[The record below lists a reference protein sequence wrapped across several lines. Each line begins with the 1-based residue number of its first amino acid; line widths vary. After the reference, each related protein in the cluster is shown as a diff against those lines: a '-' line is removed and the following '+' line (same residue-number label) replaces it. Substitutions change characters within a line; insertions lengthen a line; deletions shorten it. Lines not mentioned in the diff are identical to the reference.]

1 MLKSKKSRIQKIIQV
16 LENNEEDEKTL
27 IMHINEIEQIFFEC
41 FNNEN
46 KKNSRIIHIYVIPYV
61 NLLLER
67 VHSHDGKNNT
77 ISFKERLIT
86 RILTFCCSI
95 LRINKSYSY
104 LVISYFVNLF
114 EEKYYIVK
122 IIEYLKKI
130 IIYLLKGLLFSKICL
145 CAKDDDDDDDN
156 YRNNNLNNIKQG
168 FHNYVI
174 LKSKVFNVL
183 MNFHFYKWITDNP
196 YKYDLIKNL
205 MLILTK
211 EILFFFHVLKNKKN
225 IFKEILREDKQ
236 IHHVINEIFDISY
249 LNDVTDKVDL
259 KNYDE
264 IILIWLEQNI
274 RLLNDLI
281 LFNLSNNANNI
292 FHHAKDENFMN
303 ENKEDG
309 NWSNDNSSSAKIKK
323 AIASTFAKPRTTIK
337 KDIIKKSKNNK
348 IEEEQNIKKEHVT
361 KQDKVD
367 EEVKNE
373 EVNNTNND
381 RTKYEIF
388 NKLIYH
394 FNSKHEFQNIT
405 NENVVITANR
415 NDLLTGEKIVQE
427 RKYNQAE
434 HFMDNYM
441 NYYTND
447 THYRNCMNYVNF
459 FDNSFFDNTHNVG
472 QQDDASQNASKY
484 LQNLGCLINNID
496 QITTDNIIFL
506 THLMRNIF
514 YLIREV
520 PFVLNFFLE
529 NIFIM
534 IEKLMHLKGNIKKWL
549 RYHGDRNCNIHVEDN
564 LNMSDSLDEDIEKR
578 KGRGSNSFD
587 KGNNNYKE
595 KLLHCMFYYIKNE
608 LYILIC
614 RKNVN
619 FSFYYSYIT
628 SLLNFMGEEGTT
640 DELTKKKIQSLNNA
654 LSGKK
659 KEQEIDIDIE
669 EEEEEEEKKKRKKKT
684 NENNFNCE
692 HMNKTILRK
701 EDYGYKKLKN
711 EQVDIM
717 SYLKVKMNESEN
729 ENQDFKKEEKE
740 NIFINQII
748 KKLYLTNF
756 KLDKEFYENFDCS
769 RKSNLIDFIQKKKRK
784 KKNTDIVGA
793 NTGDSNICGSPYGY
807 DFNSNSYEQAVMKIA
822 EGGMDLMHNSNHIV
836 TSYQNNSNMESGVVG
851 LNKNKPILRENFKE
865 INDDSI
871 VYEKRGDNKDY
882 KISDSQWE
890 EEMIYST
897 DMQNNMIEQMNY
909 KSMYSKFL
917 NNDLKYYDNV
927 KSNELILGTV
937 DLYFF
942 LIFSQILNNNLENS
956 VQVLGE
962 NVFIKKINNLKII
975 NNIIKRII
983 INSMMKE
990 RLKFFFLTL
999 YSIKI
1004 NSICVFTGDTRND
1017 IFLNY
1022 STVFKIFNNLLFY
1035 AYIDEKKKKK
1045 KKAKK
1050 RKRLNQLKRLEANTS
1065 CAHLYYGNN
1074 YDNDILG
1081 YTTVCYNYFY
1091 KLKKKLK
1098 KKDCVYRYELQKR
1111 SFKIKCKYDEI
1122 LNLLIFFLH
1131 SDKLLANHRD
1141 QYIKTFIEQILEAP
1155 KLSFSFFIY
1164 LIIWLNN
1171 IDIHID
1177 YKGYINS
1184 THNDN
1189 MSFLKNEEKRKEIID
1204 ERKNK
1209 GKFLKNKEGKIEHS
1223 SFLHFVEKES
1233 QEDMIKKRYTDE
1245 FSSNQKREKTSRHK
1259 ELEEEE
1265 QCSEYNIAIKE
1276 KSIYGNSCSTLEKKK
1291 RINNEHVTGEEV
1303 TDHNNNMYL
1312 MSSPNVN
1319 YHDIQ
1324 KYSDKDGENKYIYD
1338 SLTYNESSDASFSHF
1353 EIELSEEEDEEEEY
1367 NNGCMNKETNR
1378 EVAYD
1383 DSPQKKGSNNCHNE
1397 TMEMLNFN
1405 YNDNNTAYV
1414 DNSLKMPR
1422 KISNSN
1428 TYHMNEE
1435 INNEANLY
1443 KYSAASANISVGVSQ
1458 SENRNTDFKYNDK
1471 EAISTA
1477 SNEDDEDNTIKVRCK
1492 KESEMEEELFNINY
1506 YIKYTTMTQNSSN
1519 YYIFSFSLIS
1529 NLLKKNQNI
1538 KAKKT
1543 ILCIY
1548 INTLFKSSNEI
1559 RALLK
1564 KLITASKG
1572 IYNNTVNFFTYTKR
1586 IYSFYHKVFILFLL
1600 YICSMYIPNLKNDIL
1615 FFSPFAFYLW
1625 PIELINFVHNFLL
1638 TNFSFF
1644 YNDILSIFVNYEQI
1658 TFYEK
1663 RMLSLKN
1670 YAAIN
1675 EKLNEYIKGF
1685 HQPNIFQSVEAFLK
1699 ETDFFNNSSS
1709 FGKINDKENEQAIK
1723 GNRMNKSNTKSHMK
1737 TTNEEDRNG
1746 GRRSEEEEVK
1756 ERHREEEESEKKH
1769 SEEKECLQ
1777 RNEISQK
1784 ILLEEIFVVLFIKTT
1799 DLMEEKKLLE
1809 KMKKSNRF
1817 LNFISI
1823 DFVDELCKFV
1833 LFNIEKGYEKNKDHF
1848 WLHFNLLF
1856 NETSE
1861 DDKTKIMDKFKYIEL
1876 QDILNFFI
1884 NSVDNFL
1891 SICVRSS
1898 IFFHLY
1904 LFVYSNCLKKE
1915 VRTILLN
1922 KFIETLPLLKSLFH
1936 EEFFRILKYNNKLND
1951 TSIENTKR
1959 HEERENEKGVD
1970 EKENQKDD
1978 QVQRNDTNDSNT
1990 NTAEHSTTE
1999 QTKTEQTQD
2008 PTGGKEQA
2016 LVKEEVGSTENEE
2029 QKNKELSTKE
2039 TNTVNEN
2046 SAFQVNIEIIK
2057 YISKNLYDCP
2067 SHPVRESHFNFLN
2080 FCYNLYLENQNI
2092 HFIIELIGFLKK
2104 DQILHIFSEIIKNE
2118 MEENIKIEILKCCI
2132 NNIIQ
2137 LPYSYILEKQN
2148 EKENESYY
2156 ITNIEIFYFYYNLNK
2171 NKNIQ
2176 KIMLDYFVTKVN
2188 LNTVDNQENIKMYND
2203 ITVKDI
2209 ANIIQQI
2216 AENSNPIF
2224 PIYGRFLCQITKNI
2238 NILREFI
2245 SSIIMPLLI
2254 QKKIWTNKFIWKG
2267 FLMCISMLWSDFKH
2281 SLFYVFFMLPKDEC
2295 LMLFNALQQ
2304 KHSIQSDLM
2313 ELISLNEQAKRM
2325 CPDYLKNLLNA

>member
-1 MLKSKKSRIQKIIQV
+1 MKKEKKNILRML
-16 LENNEEDEKTL
+16 
-27 IMHINEIEQIFFEC
+27 
-41 FNNEN
+41 
-46 KKNSRIIHIYVIPYV
+46 KNSRIIHIYVIPYV

-303 ENKEDG
+303 ENKEEG
-309 NWSNDNSSSAKIKK
+309 NWSNDNSSAAKIKK
-323 AIASTFAKPRTTIK
+323 AIASTFTKPRTTIK

-348 IEEEQNIKKEHVT
+348 IEEEQNIKKENVT

-373 EVNNTNND
+373 EVNNTNNG

-394 FNSKHEFQNIT
+394 FN
-405 NENVVITANR
+405 
-415 NDLLTGEKIVQE
+415 
-427 RKYNQAE
+427 
-434 HFMDNYM
+434 
-441 NYYTND
+441 
-447 THYRNCMNYVNF
+447 
-459 FDNSFFDNTHNVG
+459 
-472 QQDDASQNASKY
+472 
-484 LQNLGCLINNID
+484 
-496 QITTDNIIFL
+496 
-506 THLMRNIF
+506 
-514 YLIREV
+514 
-520 PFVLNFFLE
+520 
-529 NIFIM
+529 
-534 IEKLMHLKGNIKKWL
+534 
-549 RYHGDRNCNIHVEDN
+549 
-564 LNMSDSLDEDIEKR
+564 
-578 KGRGSNSFD
+578 
-587 KGNNNYKE
+587 
-595 KLLHCMFYYIKNE
+595 
-608 LYILIC
+608 
-614 RKNVN
+614 
-619 FSFYYSYIT
+619 
-628 SLLNFMGEEGTT
+628 
-640 DELTKKKIQSLNNA
+640 
-654 LSGKK
+654 
-659 KEQEIDIDIE
+659 
-669 EEEEEEEKKKRKKKT
+669 
-684 NENNFNCE
+684 
-692 HMNKTILRK
+692 
-701 EDYGYKKLKN
+701 
-711 EQVDIM
+711 
-717 SYLKVKMNESEN
+717 
-729 ENQDFKKEEKE
+729 
-740 NIFINQII
+740 
-748 KKLYLTNF
+748 
-756 KLDKEFYENFDCS
+756 
-769 RKSNLIDFIQKKKRK
+769 
-784 KKNTDIVGA
+784 
-793 NTGDSNICGSPYGY
+793 GY

-822 EGGMDLMHNSNHIV
+822 EGGMDFMHNSNHVV

-865 INDDSI
+865 INDGSI

-962 NVFIKKINNLKII
+962 NVFIKKINNLKIF
-975 NNIIKRII
+975 NNFIKRIV

-1233 QEDMIKKRYTDE
+1233 QEDMIKERYTDE
-1245 FSSNQKREKTSRHK
+1245 FSSNQKREKTRRHK

-1324 KYSDKDGENKYIYD
+1324 KCSDKDGENKYICD

-1397 TMEMLNFN
+1397 TKEMLNFN
-1405 YNDNNTAYV
+1405 YNNNNTAYA

-1458 SENRNTDFKYNDK
+1458 SENRNTDFKCNDK

-1477 SNEDDEDNTIKVRCK
+1477 SNEDDEDNAIKVRCK
-1492 KESEMEEELFNINY
+1492 KESQMEEELFNINY
-1506 YIKYTTMTQNSSN
+1506 YIKDTTMTQNSSN

-1625 PIELINFVHNFLL
+1625 PIV

-1658 TFYEK
+1658 MFYEK

-1699 ETDFFNNSSS
+1699 ETDFFSNSSS

-1723 GNRMNKSNTKSHMK
+1723 GNRMNKSNTESHMK

-1799 DLMEEKKLLE
+1799 DLMEEKKLIE

-1959 HEERENEKGVD
+1959 HEERENEKKGVD
-1970 EKENQKDD
+1970 EKENQRDD

-1999 QTKTEQTQD
+1999 QTKTEQTQY

-2132 NNIIQ
+2132 NNIIK

-2304 KHSIQSDLM
+2304 KHSIQSDLI